1 MRLNGWKTRAM
12 VDRYAEDMADRHAL
26 EAKRRKGDLF

>member
-1 MRLNGWKTRAM
+1 LDGWKTRAM
-12 VDRYAEDMADRHAL
+12 VDRYTADMADQRTL